1 MYASLDKVDL
11 SFAFESSAGEPHY
24 FFAQT
29 DHRDGLQIAEDGAF
43 SAVFALVRCLAARAR
58 ALQTGRQ
65 PFRVIYQLA
74 GEAPAVLQYV
84 VAAAGAT
91 LVRDLDREVVMAAPL
106 LQPRM
111 SELAAT
117 LAEACKQ
124 IAAQVWQRER
134 LEPTLQGLDAYL
146 HRRWP
151 WDRDNEN
158 TYFRALIE
166 VAAVTSSVLLP
177 KLKTPLFCPADG
189 LVPFVLSG
197 SCNGKDFSRIDVFGQ
212 AQRFIDLGHAESPL
226 ALVSAVIAA
235 TGQSLEHQSAFAA
248 YEQLAQER
256 LEPESLGARAL
267 QGSLSDPVAR
277 ARAEQLAQMAAE
289 ALRAWGE
296 PIGDGLRWVSCPAR
310 DLDLHKIGKRVHA
323 VAEQAHKGFDGHQG
337 AQPSP
342 VLVQALQQACQRHG
356 GISGMRYDWEIAWDF
371 RSVAALGQRVPASS
385 PRFAGERFADVPDPF
400 SLLLSVWATGFVVD
414 SIDEAGITLV
424 CVTSPVSDLV

>member
-1 MYASLDKVDL
+1 MYSSLDKVDL
-11 SFAFESSAGEPHY
+11 CFAFESGAGEPHY
-24 FFAQT
+24 FFALT
-29 DHRDGLQIAEDGAF
+29 DHRGGLQIAEDGAF
-43 SAVFALVRCLAARAR
+43 SAVFALVRCLAARAC

-65 PFRVIYQLA
+65 PFRVFYQLA
-74 GEAPAVLQYV
+74 GEVPAVLQYV

-111 SELAAT
+111 SELVAT
-117 LAEACKQ
+117 LADACKQ

-134 LEPTLQGLDAYL
+134 LEPTLEGLEAYL

-158 TYFRALIE
+158 SYFRALIE
-166 VAAVTSSVLLP
+166 VAAVTTSVLTS
-177 KLKTPLFCPADG
+177 KLQAPLFCPAEG

-212 AQRFIDLGHAESPL
+212 AQRFVDLGHTESPL
-226 ALVSAVIAA
+226 ALVFAV
-235 TGQSLEHQSAFAA
+235 TGQSLEPQSAFAA
-248 YEQLAQER
+248 YEQLAEER
-256 LEPESLGARAL
+256 LEPESLEARAL

-277 ARAEQLAQMAAE
+277 ALAEQLAQKAAE

-296 PIGDGLRWVSCPAR
+296 PIGDGLRWISSAAR

-323 VAEQAHKGFDGHQG
+323 VAEQAHKGFDGHAG

-342 VLVQALQQACQRHG
+342 VLVQALERACQRHG

-414 SIDEAGITLV
+414 SIDQTGITLV
-424 CVTSPVSDLV
+424 CVTSPAPELD

>member
-1 MYASLDKVDL
+1 MYSSLDKVDL
-11 SFAFESSAGEPHY
+11 CFAFESGAGEPHY

-29 DHRDGLQIAEDGAF
+29 DHRGGLQIAEDGAF
-43 SAVFALVRCLAARAR
+43 SAVFALVRCLAARAC

-65 PFRVIYQLA
+65 PFRVLYQLA
-74 GEAPAVLQYV
+74 GEVPAVLQYV

-117 LAEACKQ
+117 LADACKQ

-134 LEPTLQGLDAYL
+134 LEPTLEGLEAYL

-158 TYFRALIE
+158 SYFRALIE
-166 VAAVTSSVLLP
+166 VAAVTTSVLTP
-177 KLKTPLFCPADG
+177 KLQAPLFCPAEG

-212 AQRFIDLGHAESPL
+212 AQRFVDLGHTESPL
-226 ALVSAVIAA
+226 ALVSAV
-235 TGQSLEHQSAFAA
+235 TGQSLEPQSAFAA
-248 YEQLAQER
+248 YEQLAEER
-256 LEPESLGARAL
+256 LEPESLEARAL

-277 ARAEQLAQMAAE
+277 ALAEQLAQKAAE

-296 PIGDGLRWVSCPAR
+296 PIGDGLRWISSAAR

-323 VAEQAHKGFDGHQG
+323 VAEQAHKGFDGHAG

-342 VLVQALQQACQRHG
+342 VLVQALERACQRHC

-414 SIDEAGITLV
+414 SIDQTGITLV
-424 CVTSPVSDLV
+424 CVTSPAPELD

>member
-1 MYASLDKVDL
+1 MYSSLDKVDL
-11 SFAFESSAGEPHY
+11 SFVFESSAGEPHY

-65 PFRVIYQLA
+65 PFRVIYQLT
-74 GEAPAVLQYV
+74 GEAPAVLQYI

-91 LVRDLDREVVMAAPL
+91 LVRDLAREGVIAAPL

-111 SELAAT
+111 SELATT

-124 IAAQVWQRER
+124 IAAQAWQREQ
-134 LEPTLQGLDAYL
+134 LAPTLDGLDAYL
-146 HRRWP
+146 HRCWP
-151 WDRDNEN
+151 CDRDNEN

-166 VAAVTSSVLLP
+166 VAAVTTSVLLP
-177 KLKTPLFCPADG
+177 KLQAPLFCPAEG

-197 SCNGKDFSRIDVFGQ
+197 SCNGKDFSRIDVFGR
-212 AQRFIDLGHAESPL
+212 AQRFVDLGHAESPL
-226 ALVSAVIAA
+226 ALVSAV
-235 TGQSLEHQSAFAA
+235 TGQSLEAQSAFAA

-256 LEPESLGARAL
+256 LEPESLEARAL

-277 ARAEQLAQMAAE
+277 AQAEQLAKQAAA

-323 VAEQAHKGFDGHQG
+323 VAEQAHKGFDGHAG

-342 VLVQALQQACQRHG
+342 ALVQALQQACQRHG

-371 RSVAALGQRVPASS
+371 RSAAALGLRVPASS
-385 PRFAGERFADVPDPF
+385 PCFAGLQFADVPDPF

-424 CVTSPVSDLV
+424 CVTSPASDLV